1 MSAFEY
7 RIANDYKLW
16 KNEYE
21 AKEIKVIWY
30 YFYDK
35 RFNEISRSREICYTD
50 YLFNQSMEK
59 IKHNYSQYGPIEVKT
74 YRLD

>member
-1 MSAFEY
+1 MRNI
-7 RIANDYKLW
+7 RIANDSTLW

-21 AKEIKVIWY
+21 ATEIKVIWF

-35 RFNEISRSREICYTD
+35 RFKKVCRSKEVYYTD

-59 IKHNYSQYGPIEVKT
+59 IKRIYSQYGPIEVKT
-74 YRLD
+74 YKLDQ

>member
-1 MSAFEY
+1 MRTI

-21 AKEIKVIWY
+21 AKEIKVIWF

-35 RFNEISRSREICYTD
+35 RFKEISRSREICYTD
-50 YLFNQSMEK
+50 YLFNQSIEK
-59 IKHNYSQYGPIEVKT
+59 IKRNYSQYGPIEVKA

>member
-1 MSAFEY
+1 MRNI

-21 AKEIKVIWY
+21 ATEIKVIWF

-35 RFNEISRSREICYTD
+35 RFKEVCRSKEICYTD

-59 IKHNYSQYGPIEVKT
+59 IKRNYSQYGPIEVKI
-74 YRLD
+74 YKID